1 MSRITHHA
9 SRIAEDQSL
18 LALAA
23 TQTVMSTN
31 ISLHGKIALVT
42 GGGRGIGKAITRR
55 FAEAGASVVIASRK
69 LENLQAT
76 AKEFASLP
84 GKVVP
89 IGCHVG
95 QKEQIENLVRETE
108 ARLGPVD
115 ILVNNS
121 ATTIGQGLALA
132 VTDKMLDKIV
142 EINIKGALRLV
153 RLVVPK
159 LIERKSGGSIINVAS
174 VAGLRP
180 QPGGL
185 LYSFTKAGLIMMTRS
200 WAQEFGPHNIRVNA
214 IAPGLVQT
222 DLSEFFWKD
231 DTRRRQ
237 YEAATPLHRIGQPDE
252 IAGLALYLASDEAS
266 FITGQVMVADG
277 GMTAM

>member
-1 MSRITHHA
+1 
-9 SRIAEDQSL
+9 
-18 LALAA
+18 
-23 TQTVMSTN
+23 MSTN
-31 ISLHGKIALVT
+31 ISLQGKIALVT

-69 LENLQAT
+69 LENLEAT

-89 IGCHVG
+89 LACHVG

-108 ARLGPVD
+108 AHLGPVD

-121 ATTIGQGLALA
+121 ATTLGQGPALA
-132 VTDKMLDKIV
+132 VTDEMLDKIV
-142 EINIKGALRLV
+142 EINIKAALRLM

-159 LIERKSGGSIINVAS
+159 VIERKRGGSIINIAS

-200 WAQEFGPHNIRVNA
+200 WAREFGPHNIRVNA
-214 IAPGLVQT
+214 IAPGLIQT

-237 YEAATPLHRIGQPDE
+237 YESATPLHRIGQPDE
-252 IAGLALYLASDEAS
+252 VAGLALYLASEEAS
-266 FITGQVMVADG
+266 FVTGQVMVADG
-277 GMTAM
+277 GLTAV